1 MKTPVK
7 SHQNNFKITS
17 ADIVSNIQ
25 KIEEE
30 FDDFLQYLDPPDNLN
45 SALNS
50 ARSNFPTMHDRS
62 NFQLNF
68 ALYTKRKVTQTDAVF
83 NDLITACS
91 FTLLDIREVKD
102 KEDWQQALIFLI
114 KMAQL
119 LGRLEMC
126 QLFKT
131 STLRKTITSTAGKKK
146 NDQRST
152 LANLLIAMFEAQV
165 GNRKYKSVDELMQS
179 IDSKIAEKLLSD
191 FTISCQQCGSSYP
204 APLDENLPRVIKKMM
219 KDSPDFDKRMSVFL
233 GKNNATW
240 LSPLSANP

>member
-1 MKTPVK
+1 M
-7 SHQNNFKITS
+7 
-17 ADIVSNIQ
+17 
-25 KIEEE
+25 EEE

-68 ALYTKRKVTQTDAVF
+68 ALYTKRKVTQTDEVF

-126 QLFKT
+126 QLYKT
-131 STLRKTITSTAGKKK
+131 STSRKIIASNAGKKK
-146 NDQRST
+146 NDQRSK
-152 LANLLIAMFEAQV
+152 LANLLIEMIEDQV
-165 GNRKYKSVDELMQS
+165 GSRKYRSVDELMQS
-179 IDSKIAEKLLSD
+179 IDSNITEKLLTD
-191 FTISCQQCGSSYP
+191 FTKGCKKCGSSYP
-204 APLDENLPRVIKKMM
+204 VPSDENLPRVIKEMM
-219 KDSPDFDKRMSVFL
+219 KDFTDFDNRISVFL
-233 GKNNATW
+233 GRNNATW
-240 LSPLSANP
+240 LSPLPANP